1 MNINMI
7 FRVNKQTDKDFI
19 QKFAK
24 YTEPSD
30 LNLQEI
36 ITNADS
42 KVPITLLLTSK
53 STYVTRNIYTF
64 AEQIPR
70 DPPLNLLDP
79 NHNQNRIQLVE
90 LNNIATFDWKY
101 ALEDDQW

>member
-1 MNINMI
+1 
-7 FRVNKQTDKDFI
+7 VNKQSNKDFVE
-19 QKFAK
+19 KFAK

-36 ITNADS
+36 ILNADS

-53 STYVTRNIYTF
+53 STYIVRNIYTF

-70 DPPLNLLDP
+70 DPPLNILDR
-79 NHNQNRIQLVE
+79 NHNQNRIQLVP
-90 LNNIATFDWKY
+90 LDNIDTFDYRY
-101 ALEDDQW
+101 ALEDDQCKLLY